1 MSYEDILKRF
11 FDLLEDAYITS
22 RYLPREYD
30 KEPAERIL
38 GFAERAVEVMG
49 CLEKNRSGFST

>member
-30 KEPAERIL
+30 KELAERIL
-38 GFAERAVEVMG
+38 KFAERPW
-49 CLEKNRSGFST
+49 K